1 MRLLVSCPDRPG
13 IVAAVARFLLDAG
26 ANITSSEQHTTD
38 PAAGTFFLRVQFTV
52 DRAALEGL
60 AVGFG
65 VVAERFEM
73 RWRLWDD
80 RRRKR
85 VAVLVSRHDHC
96 LQDLIW
102 SHLAQERPRP
112 LEGRAASG
120 AQDGR
125 GDRPRRRADPPQGL
139 CASCRPRARRQAAL
153 TGAKQRRTVD
163 GASPAD
169 ARCAMYARTSGG

>member
-85 VAVLVSRHDHC
+85 VAVLVSRYDHC

-112 LEGRAASG
+112 LEGEPLRVHRTAAATG
-120 AQDGR
+120 HDDAQT
-125 GDRPRRRADPPQGL
+125 RRRV
-139 CASCRPRARRQAAL
+139 RAHHAVLVR
-153 TGAKQRRTVD
+153 GGKQ
-163 GASPAD
+163 P
-169 ARCAMYARTSGG
+169 